1 MITVLLDM
9 FTLLMQTI
17 SVLALVYGALVA
29 FVFAFGK
36 DAAGPRSAL
45 LQRRAS
51 ELTGLK
57 GISSARGGSSS
68 GASSNDTP
76 AIERAGNL
84 VYVKGD
90 SQ

>member
-45 LQRRAS
+45 LQRRAA

-57 GISSARGGSSS
+57 GISSARLSGATPGGSSS

-76 AIERAGNL
+76 AIERAGDL
-84 VYVKGD
+84 V
-90 SQ
+90 